1 MFATEWCQN
10 YLPRYLLSVSNS
22 VFFSSI
28 YRSPLA
34 RQHQYCGILLV
45 FIRNIGH
52 RTLPKIWVGTFL
64 VRNVH
69 PGKDCDLILT
79 VKMETR
85 HPVDGQLCGEFPAIC
100 NHCVVITAWKS
111 QDLEILW
118 TMFCVF
124 WKNDL
129 FCLKF
134 WTESFYRDTDRRCC
148 VEMS

>member
-1 MFATEWCQN
+1 MSELSAALLIISFQFSLLFFHISVAT
-10 YLPRYLLSVSNS
+10 
-22 VFFSSI
+22 
-28 YRSPLA
+28 
-34 RQHQYCGILLV
+34 RQAAPVLLLV

-100 NHCVVITAWKS
+100 NHCVVITA
-111 QDLEILW
+111 
-118 TMFCVF
+118 
-124 WKNDL
+124 
-129 FCLKF
+129 
-134 WTESFYRDTDRRCC
+134 
-148 VEMS
+148 